1 MLYGWFKYFRR
12 KVKVSVIN
20 AVAVYNFDEMAEY
33 ATGDGYIAALIAA
46 QRRSRDREDS
56 TRVGCPLPPNPTIG
70 KDEDI
75 QDADPR
81 PPSYDTLYIQPRVPV
96 TSELNGNP
104 LWQLVENDLRRDV
117 NVDDPLKGARRV
129 GRKLIVAMYFPL
141 LNDGIRFIWSLL
153 QAIILVAIM
162 VLQYIAV
169 FDANGDTVLWRCNS
183 SITCS
188 ELEDIADTAELFSL
202 PMAALATVIALADCI
217 ACTSYFL
224 YRKCCK
230 RPQTAPE
237 EQPLL
242 GVKVR
247 WVRWSAVTNWWH
259 KYSDIPRFKVFE
271 VLYIVIYYLAFA
283 FRNDNIPLSITVVAG
298 SLYCAT
304 LLLQAAI
311 FVRVVYTTY
320 YQQHHS
326 ISYRATGLLWAFVVH
341 FITYLLYLVLLIAFS
356 SYIYGHYG
364 IPPASTSSYQSEK
377 AGVEAGVKL
386 AVFTLVCGYL
396 LVPLFSH
403 LTFFTMLYGWF
414 KYAYTKTFVDFFNYL
429 NNLRLN
435 SISLQERESIKFV
448 LDKYHYE
455 ALITPPCMWNK
466 AVSYIPGCG
475 QMMILGPLLTLL
487 LISLSVTLIGIDY
500 AAIFFHRVDLFI
512 TFLALAL
519 LFHIVYIAAA
529 IVWPFYLCIDL
540 LGWCCALLGV

>member
-1 MLYGWFKYFRR
+1 M
-12 KVKVSVIN
+12 
-20 AVAVYNFDEMAEY
+20 DEY

-56 TRVGCPLPPNPTIG
+56 TRIGCPLPPNPTIG
-70 KDEDI
+70 KDKDI
-75 QDADPR
+75 QGADHQ
-81 PPSYDTLYIQPRVPV
+81 PPPYDTLDIQPRVPV

-117 NVDDPLKGARRV
+117 NVDDPLKGARRL
-129 GRKLIVAMYFPL
+129 GRKLIAAMYFPQYFPL
-141 LNDGIRFIWSLL
+141 LNDGVRFIWSLL

-162 VLQYIAV
+162 VLQYITV
-169 FDANGDTVLWRCNS
+169 FDANEDTVLWRCNS
-183 SITCS
+183 SITCGQ
-188 ELEDIADTAELFSL
+188 LEDIADTAEQFSL
-202 PMAALATVIALADCI
+202 RMAALATVIALADCI

-242 GVKVR
+242 GGVKVR
-247 WVRWSAVTNWWH
+247 WARWSAVTNWWH

-271 VLYIVIYYLAFA
+271 VLYIVIYYLGFA
-283 FRNDNIPLSITVVAG
+283 FRNDNIALSITVVAG

-320 YQQHHS
+320 YQHHHS

-341 FITYLLYLVLLIAFS
+341 FITHLLYLVLLLVFS
-356 SYIYGHYG
+356 TYIYGHYG
-364 IPPASTSSYQSEK
+364 IPPASRGKK
-377 AGVEAGVKL
+377 AGVNL
-386 AVFTLVCGYL
+386 AVFTLLGGYL
-396 LVPLFSH
+396 IVPLFSH

-455 ALITPPCMWNK
+455 ALITPPCMWK
-466 AVSYIPGCG
+466 RSVSYIPGCG

-487 LISLSVTLIGIDY
+487 LISLSVALAGISH
-500 AAIFFHRVDLFI
+500 AAIFFQRVDLFF
-512 TFLALAL
+512 TFVALAL

-529 IVWPFYLCIDL
+529 IVWPFYLCFDL
-540 LGWCCALLGV
+540 LGWCCALLGVLLALCN